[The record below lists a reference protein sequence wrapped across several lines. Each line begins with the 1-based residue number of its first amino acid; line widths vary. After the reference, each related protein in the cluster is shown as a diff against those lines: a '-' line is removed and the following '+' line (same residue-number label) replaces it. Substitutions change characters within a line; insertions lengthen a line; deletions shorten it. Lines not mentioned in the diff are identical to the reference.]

1 MEQLSIGYIDGMM
14 LLPLIIEH
22 TIDERSPLCGHTHD
36 SLEALNTEIVI
47 TFEGTSEV
55 GGVERAGRPPGGQS
69 GPDWGGLGGGCC
81 SERAG
86 WTAD

>member
-1 MEQLSIGYIDGMM
+1 MPSAVRVEQLNIGYIDGMM

-55 GGVERAGRPPGGQS
+55 GRVARAGRL
-69 GPDWGGLGGGCC
+69 PDLDKG
-81 SERAG
+81 
-86 WTAD
+86 